1 MFIDFNLNIGML
13 SWEQAVPLVCVTQ
26 MTELVVSGYEE
37 GNVLWSIQ
45 SVFASTF
52 IPVIMALV
60 KSK

>member
-1 MFIDFNLNIGML
+1 M
-13 SWEQAVPLVCVTQ
+13 PLVCVTQ